1 MTDLVGEHWKTYTN
15 LAGAIVEA
23 QIEDYKTSAEEI
35 NYILSKKE
43 WTKYDYE
50 ILLKRFSTIKQASLF
65 FKSDWCSTLSI
76 GTGCDGR
83 YILEKL
89 KQEYPFDK
97 QRVKKILNKIYGE
110 ANNDN

>member
-1 MTDLVGEHWKTYTN
+1 MTDLVGEHWKTYTT

-43 WTKYDYE
+43 LTKYDYE
-50 ILLKRFSTIKQASLF
+50 ILLKRFSTIKWASLF
-65 FKSDWCSTLSI
+65 FVSDWCATLSI

-89 KQEYPFDK
+89 VQEYPFDK
-97 QRVKKILNKIYGE
+97 QKVKKILNQIYEEG
-110 ANNDN
+110 